1 MFAFEALL
9 DLQRDVEVRHLL
21 RHIGSEADAA
31 EHYAPLALPRA
42 VCHHFDAA
50 IYALWYK

>member
-1 MFAFEALL
+1 MFAAETLL
-9 DLQRDVEVRHLL
+9 YLQRDVEVRHLL

-31 EHYAPLALPRA
+31 KHYAPLALPWA

-50 IYALWYK
+50 IDTLWYK